1 MKKFSIWC
9 DTYFMDMETL
19 KDWEAETRDFLMDGC
34 EDEPTD
40 YEIYERIQEENSL
53 FYADEHAQL
62 AEIDLPENIICIA
75 DLGLWDGNRC
85 GYREFD
91 DLADCMQTSC
101 DYAEWYVDQYGNFR
115 GTGVHHD
122 GTNSYLYRMWKPG
135 LSDEQRE
142 NFMWKIYT
150 GKVTPADISRYTV
163 RLGDYIGAIYGWKF
177 CGKAPACVK
186 A

>member
-1 MKKFSIWC
+1 MKKYSIWC

-19 KDWEAETRDFLMDGC
+19 KDWEAETRDFLMEDC

-53 FYADEHAQL
+53 YYADEHAQL
-62 AEIDLPENIICIA
+62 AEIDLPESIICIA
-75 DLGLWDGNRC
+75 DLGLWYGNRC

-91 DLADCMQTSC
+91 DATDCMQTSC

-150 GKVTPADISRYTV
+150 GKVTPAAISARFTAGNSAV
-163 RLGDYIGAIYGWKF
+163 KLRLA
-177 CGKAPACVK
+177 
-186 A
+186 